1 VPAAT
6 TSSPAHPAHRP
17 SWRNR
22 ITGSGSEPPGALLA
36 NPANWRVHPKHQQ
49 AALAGSLETVG
60 WVQQVLVNRQTGFVV
75 DGHARVALAIERD
88 EPSVPI
94 LYVDLSPDEE
104 RLVLATLDP
113 IAALAGADDGKLGE
127 LLAAVSVDDAGLQA
141 LLESLVP
148 APAWVGRTDPDDA
161 IPLPSDP
168 YVAPG
173 DLFRLGR
180 HRLLVGDATHPDDVT
195 RLLGGARPTLTIS
208 DAPYGIQLDPGRRAG
223 AQRLG
228 RVANDDRADW
238 TAAWALSPSDVLY
251 IWHAGLRSIEVG
263 AGLEASGFVIRAQI
277 IWAKPSLQ
285 ISRGAYSW
293 QHEPCFYAVRK
304 GATAAWIGDRKQSTL
319 WSVPH
324 VHRTQGTSD
333 DAITGH
339 GTQKP
344 VEVMARPL
352 RNHRGDVYDPFVG
365 SGTSLIAAEQ
375 EGRVC
380 YAMDIDPAY
389 AQVALERWQAFTGQ
403 TAEKL

>member
-1 VPAAT
+1 LV
-6 TSSPAHPAHRP
+6 
-17 SWRNR
+17 
-22 ITGSGSEPPGALLA
+22 A
-36 NPANWRVHPKHQQ
+36 NPANWRVHPSHQQ
-49 AALAGSLETVG
+49 AALAGSLDSVG

-88 EPSVPI
+88 EPAVPV
-94 LYVDLSPDEE
+94 LYVDLTPDEE
-104 RLVLATLDP
+104 RIVLATLDP
-113 IAALAGADDGKLGE
+113 IAALAGADDGKLAD
-127 LLAAVSVDDAGLQA
+127 LLASVAVDDAGLQA
-141 LLESLVP
+141 LLDSLAP

-168 YVAPG
+168 YVASG

-180 HRLLVGDATHPDDVT
+180 HRLLVGDATDAGDVA
-195 RLLGGARPTLTIS
+195 RLLDGARPGLTIS

-228 RVANDDRADW
+228 RVPNDDRADW
-238 TAAWALSPSDVLY
+238 RAAWALSPSDVLY
-251 IWHAGLRSIEVG
+251 IWHAGLRSVEVG
-263 AGLEASGFVIRAQI
+263 AGLEASGFAIRAQI

-319 WSVPH
+319 WAVPH

-333 DAITGH
+333 DVITGH

-365 SGTSLIAAEQ
+365 SGTTLIAAEQ
-375 EGRVC
+375 EGRAC
-380 YAMDIDPAY
+380 YAMDVDPAY
-389 AQVALERWQAFTGQ
+389 AQVALERWQAFTGKA
-403 TAEKL
+403 AEQL